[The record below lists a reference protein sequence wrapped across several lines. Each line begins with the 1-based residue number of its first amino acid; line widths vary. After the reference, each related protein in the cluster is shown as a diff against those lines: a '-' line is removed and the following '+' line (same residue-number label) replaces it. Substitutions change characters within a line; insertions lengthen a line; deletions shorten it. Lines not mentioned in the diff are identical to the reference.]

1 VSQAQAHLLLRE
13 GIVAGKEGNKPLAR
27 RLLRK
32 VTELDPRSELA
43 WLWLAGVAEQPQ
55 DTVACLQR
63 VLEINPANDRAR
75 GGLRSARLQA
85 GIAEAKAGRRAV
97 ARHYLQDA
105 TADDPTNVPAW
116 LWLASVTEV
125 PPEAVECYARVLAL
139 EPANE
144 RARAG
149 LVSAGLKAAAAEARA
164 GSKERARRHLLQV
177 AEHDPKNEAAWLGL
191 AELADTAAEAFAHLE
206 QALNVNPGSER
217 ARAELQRQRA
227 RLAAQAP
234 SWQCPLCRSP
244 GTPADRCPAC
254 GAVLT
259 LDDLDALFSQPIEDP
274 APLREAVERCEA
286 LPGARD
292 DYDAQFC
299 LGLAYANGKQLPLA
313 VRHFQAALRLR
324 PHDRALRGKVN
335 ALVQRQREAEAA
347 AAEKAREALAN
358 QRTVLIVDDS
368 PTVRKLVALT
378 LERQGYRVRAAAD
391 GTEALRTLREQGV
404 PDLILLDISMPG
416 MDGYQLCKLLKQS
429 PEAKHAP
436 VVMLSGKDG
445 FFDKVR
451 GRMAG
456 STAYITKPFAPEA
469 LVQAVQKHCQPAA
482 AAPR

>member
-1 VSQAQAHLLLRE
+1 VSQAQAHALLRE

-63 VLEINPANDRAR
+63 VLEINPSNERAR
-75 GGLRSARLQA
+75 AGLRAARLQA
-85 GIAEAKAGRRAV
+85 SVAEAKAGRHAV

-105 TADDPTNVPAW
+105 TADDPANVAAW
-116 LWLASVTEV
+116 LWLAGVTEV
-125 PPEAVECYARVLAL
+125 PQEAVERYARVLAL

-164 GSKERARRHLLQV
+164 GAKERARRFLLQV
-177 AEHDPKNEAAWLGL
+177 TQHDPRNEAAWLGL
-191 AELADTAAEAFAHLE
+191 AELAGSAAEALAHLE
-206 QALNVNPGSER
+206 QALSVNPGSER
-217 ARAELQRQRA
+217 ARAEVQRQRA
-227 RLAAQAP
+227 RMAAEAP
-234 SWQCPLCRSP
+234 GWQCPLCLAV
-244 GTPADRCPAC
+244 GEPAERCPAC
-254 GAVLT
+254 GCVLT
-259 LDDLDALFSQPIEDP
+259 LNDLDALLGHAVDNP
-274 APLREAVERCEA
+274 ATLREAVER
-286 LPGARD
+286 LGAVPNGRD
-292 DYDAQFC
+292 DFDTQFR
-299 LGLAYANGKQLPLA
+299 LGLAYANGRHLAPA

-324 PHDRALRGKVN
+324 PNERALRGQVN
-335 ALVQRQREAEAA
+335 ALAQRQREAEAA

-358 QRTVLIVDDS
+358 QRTVLVVDDS

-378 LERQGYRVRAAAD
+378 LERQGYQVRAAAD
-391 GTEALRTLREQGV
+391 GSEALRVIREQGV
-404 PDLILLDISMPG
+404 PDLVLLDISMPG
-416 MDGYQLCKLLKQS
+416 MDGYQLCRLLKQS
-429 PEAKHAP
+429 PEAKAVP

-469 LVQAVQKHCQPAA
+469 LVQAVNKYCRPAA